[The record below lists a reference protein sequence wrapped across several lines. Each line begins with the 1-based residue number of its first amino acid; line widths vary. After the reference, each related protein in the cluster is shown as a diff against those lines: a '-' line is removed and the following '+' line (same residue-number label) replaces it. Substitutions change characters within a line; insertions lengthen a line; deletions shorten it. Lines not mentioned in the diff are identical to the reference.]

1 MKNKNCSEFEIAYAE
16 QKWYAENNKNFGTDE
31 RSLPDEYTFSTYP
44 ANGLEFLEYLWLE
57 H

>member
-1 MKNKNCSEFEIAYAE
+1 MICSEFEIAYTE
-16 QKWYAENNKNFGTDE
+16 QKWYAEINKNIGTDE
-31 RSLPDEYTFSTYP
+31 RSLSDEYTFSTYS